1 MQWSRVKSIFLVIL
15 LLVDGFLCLN
25 IAGKYV
31 SRSYRQAENAHNIVE
46 ILSGQGIRVG
56 AGFSLPDAH
65 TLPVLQIDRSRA
77 DEDRF
82 SYGLLGRGRPAPG
95 GAGRLGHG
103 ALYVGGGHGV
113 VAGRRAGHGAFVPAG
128 YAAPSDSGEAL
139 RLARTLLTQAGLAA
153 ANLSLQADGLTV
165 TASFPTAGVPV
176 FNRALTL
183 DFAADRV
190 RLSGL
195 WTFDTPYITKS
206 GNYVTFAATDA
217 LFTLISREEVT
228 QIDSLTAGF
237 LLGESG
243 SGRMQM
249 TPGWR
254 VKTNTG
260 SFFVDS
266 LKISSVLL

>member
-1 MQWSRVKSIFLVIL
+1 MQWSRVKSICLVIL

-82 SYGLLGRGRPAPG
+82 SFGLLGEDALRQEEQDGSGTVRYTSE
-95 GAGRLGHG
+95 AGT
-103 ALYVGGGHGV
+103 VSWQGGGQV
-113 VAGRRAGHGAFVPAG
+113 TGAFVPAG

-254 VKTNTG
+254 VKTNAG

>member
-82 SYGLLGRGRPAPG
+82 SYGLLGEDALRQEEQDGSGTVRYTSE
-95 GAGRLGHG
+95 AGT
-103 ALYVGGGHGV
+103 VSWQGGGQV
-113 VAGRRAGHGAFVPAG
+113 TGAFVPAD
-128 YAAPSDSGEAL
+128 YTAPADSAEAL
-139 RLARTLLTQAGLAA
+139 HRARTLLTGAGLATA
-153 ANLSLQADGLTV
+153 TLSFAADGLSVTV
-165 TASFPTAGVPV
+165 SFPTAGVPV

-183 DFAADRV
+183 DFEPDRV

-206 GNYVTFAATDA
+206 GNYVTFAAADA
-217 LFTLISREEVT
+217 LFTLLAHEQVSRV
-228 QIDSLTAGF
+228 DSLTAGF

-249 TPGWR
+249 TPGWCIQ
-254 VKTNTG
+254 TNAG